1 MIKLDVQLEDYHQS
15 EHGGY
20 VLRMLGE
27 LYDSQVQFFKQGSGV
42 VMTDPVAAIDSHV
55 IDIIKYQGKRCGII
69 MSCGSGCFENT
80 VSISDIILEEGY
92 RRKGIARKALSI
104 VISRALADGAEFVGL
119 NVHTDN
125 IPAVRLYESLGF
137 RKQSQWMVMGLQ
149 NFTPNDGKPKTPKP
163 EEHVTQEELA
173 RFEKKRLAEGYEHE
187 MPFQLVGPTMLFMHG
202 GCEYAKMEE
211 PAKDDNGV
219 VTHNALQTPGSVP
232 ALFAENT
239 MVYALFSKEEQSC
252 GGPQEACMQ
261 PGCSECGCPADLKD
275 HLKDIQSH
283 ISPVTGES
291 RVHCHKCGNMY
302 DVLLCHDRP
311 AIKCPDCGVIPI

>member
-27 LYDSQVQFFKQGSGV
+27 LYDSQVQFFRQGSGV

-104 VISRALADGAEFVGL
+104 VISRALADGAKHIGL

-137 RKQSQWMVMGLQ
+137 KPQSQWMVMGLQ
-149 NFTPNDGKPKTPKP
+149 DFTPNDGKPKTPKP
-163 EEHVTQEELA
+163 EEHVTQEELEKA
-173 RFEKKRLAEGYEHE
+173 MAGAEPDAFRRGMERFEKRWISEAGKLVCPLCGQSTGVTKAADKLAIYCPNCGEIDMSGGDPVRVGGLEE
-187 MPFQLVGPTMLFMHG
+187 ACMNLQNKLAAEQKPMDPEAEQILNDNWKDLVGPTDKYPPPH
-202 GCEYAKMEE
+202 EE
-211 PAKDDNGV
+211 
-219 VTHNALQTPGSVP
+219 
-232 ALFAENT
+232 
-239 MVYALFSKEEQSC
+239 
-252 GGPQEACMQ
+252 
-261 PGCSECGCPADLKD
+261 
-275 HLKDIQSH
+275 
-283 ISPVTGES
+283 GE
-291 RVHCHKCGNMY
+291 
-302 DVLLCHDRP
+302 
-311 AIKCPDCGVIPI
+311 